1 MKWKY
6 FPCYWP
12 FVRGIHRTPVD
23 SPHKDQWRGALV
35 FSLICAWTNGSA
47 NNRDAGDLSHPHVHY
62 NVTVIHFV
70 KMVQTH
76 QLKAID
82 IKNNAWVT
90 VNNDFLSR
98 VGWFGNDFHEWRSHE
113 WKSLSN
119 RLTSDKKAL
128 FTVMNVLFHFLH
140 AISCHQH
147 TNPLKTYYR
156 LLISPLLP
164 RAVFSDLVLWRHHN
178 WSVTSREGD
187 ILVLLRH
194 IRRLLWHAQ
203 IGAKAIF
210 TSE

>member
-62 NVTVIHFV
+62 DVTVIHFV

-119 RLTSDKKAL
+119 RLTSDKKSVIHGNECIISFPSRYFMSSTHKSPKNLLSTA
-128 FTVMNVLFHFLH
+128 HF
-140 AISCHQH
+140 AIVA
-147 TNPLKTYYR
+147 KGG
-156 LLISPLLP
+156 
-164 RAVFSDLVLWRHHN
+164 VFWLGI
-178 WSVTSREGD
+178 VTSPQLICDVTRRRYTGIVTSYSSIVMARANWRKGD
-187 ILVLLRH
+187 LY
-194 IRRLLWHAQ
+194 
-203 IGAKAIF
+203 
-210 TSE
+210 